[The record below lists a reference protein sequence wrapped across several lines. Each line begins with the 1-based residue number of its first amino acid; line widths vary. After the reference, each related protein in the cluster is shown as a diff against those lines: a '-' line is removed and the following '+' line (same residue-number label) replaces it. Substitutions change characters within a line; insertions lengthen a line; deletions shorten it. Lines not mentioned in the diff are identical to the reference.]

1 MHAMFRTSD
10 NFFSPHFFLPIFDWF
25 LSAVDKNVSMLRKMI
40 TKSKEY
46 ETLEK
51 LIVTD
56 ENETLCLLR
65 NI

>member
-1 MHAMFRTSD
+1 
-10 NFFSPHFFLPIFDWF
+10 
-25 LSAVDKNVSMLRKMI
+25 MLRKMI

-65 NI
+65 NIWWKIECKTNTWSDELIRPKESKVGSVR